1 MSGGERPVPDEDTAP
16 QDAPTQD
23 APTQDTRAQDVA
35 ALVTAAAAGD
45 KAAWQGLVER
55 FGGMVWSITRGY
67 RLSRADAADV
77 SQTVWLRLAEN
88 IGKINNPERVG
99 AWLATAARRECLQNI
114 RVNTRTVPTGDMAVF
129 DDAGPDLNPTEGEV
143 LRAEGERESAHRAR
157 VLWRTLGRL
166 PERCQ
171 QLLRLLMASPPPSYA
186 EVAAALDLPVGSI
199 GPTRARCL
207 QRLRAELDAVS
218 GTA

>member
-1 MSGGERPVPDEDTAP
+1 MSGSERPVPDQGEDT
-16 QDAPTQD
+16 
-23 APTQDTRAQDVA
+23 A
-35 ALVTAAAAGD
+35 ALVTAAAGGD
-45 KAAWQGLVER
+45 KAAWQALVER
-55 FGGMVWSITRGY
+55 FGAMVWSIARGY

-99 AWLATAARRECLQNI
+99 AWLATAARRECLQSI
-114 RVNTRTVPTGDMAVF
+114 RTSTRTVPIGDMALF
-129 DDAGPDLNPTEGEV
+129 EDAETDLNPTEEEV

-157 VLWRTLGRL
+157 VLWQALGRL

-171 QLLRLLMASPPPSYA
+171 QLLRVLMASPPPSYA
-186 EVAAALDLPVGSI
+186 EVAAALGLPVGSI

-207 QRLRAELDAVS
+207 QRLRQELAAVS
-218 GTA
+218 GIA